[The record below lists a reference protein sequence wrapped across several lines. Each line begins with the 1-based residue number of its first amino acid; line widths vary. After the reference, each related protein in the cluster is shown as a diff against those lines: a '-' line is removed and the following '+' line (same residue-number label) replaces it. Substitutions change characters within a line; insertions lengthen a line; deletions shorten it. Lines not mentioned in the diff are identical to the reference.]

1 MPEHSSFPSNSY
13 EAIAMLYVKNQ
24 DISAKTPEELYRF
37 FMETQNR
44 IYKYAKENKYEDWMR
59 LR

>member
-1 MPEHSSFPSNSY
+1 MSEHSSFPSNSY

-24 DISAKTPEELYRF
+24 DISEKTPEELYRL

-44 IYKYAKENKYEDWMR
+44 IYKYAKENRDEDWMR
-59 LR
+59 FR